1 MARAGSSS
9 LPEATA
15 QVGGCARRVSCV
27 TEGMV
32 LAQRAKIGRYNFLIY
47 RGAEPGC
54 EREYRLYAKQGSEM
68 RMLLRWTCGFASEKA
83 ALIDEV
89 ADFVCASCPGSRP
102 AKVRAAI
109 GDEIRYT
116 CYMFPPR
123 SSLSVRNSQAAVR
136 ELQKLVPTDMGKSS
150 AEELMAHLYDRT
162 PAAVVEVHYDADPS
176 APYYV
181 LEWRDGF
188 RERFDFDFVDSMFAP
203 LKVARMAASRA
214 AKILERG
221 ASAAPPSAT
230 AEKGRSKN
238 GRC

>member
-1 MARAGSSS
+1 MARAGSGS
-9 LPEATA
+9 
-15 QVGGCARRVSCV
+15 V

-47 RGAEPGC
+47 RGGEGGC
-54 EREYRLYAKQGSEM
+54 GREYRLYAKQGSEM
-68 RMLLRWTCGFASEKA
+68 RMLLRWACGFASEKA

-116 CYMFPPR
+116 CYRFPPR
-123 SSLSVRNSQAAVR
+123 SSLTVRNSQAAVR
-136 ELQKLVPTDMGKSS
+136 ELQKLVPTDMAKGS

-162 PAAVVEVHYDADPS
+162 PVAVVDVHYDADPS

-188 RERFDFDFVDSMFAP
+188 RERFDLDFVDSMFAP
-203 LKVARMAASRA
+203 CDASGRPLAKPKAPRAAAGRA

-221 ASAAPPSAT
+221 ASTAQSPAVAA
-230 AEKGRSKN
+230 KRRGKN
-238 GRC
+238 GR

>member
-1 MARAGSSS
+1 MARASSS
-9 LPEATA
+9 
-15 QVGGCARRVSCV
+15 SV

-47 RGAEPGC
+47 RGGDGC
-54 EREYRLYAKQGSEM
+54 EREYCLYAKQGSEM
-68 RMLLRWTCGFASEKA
+68 RMLLRWSCGLVSEKA

-89 ADFVCASCPGSRP
+89 ANFVCTSCPGSRP

-116 CYMFPPR
+116 CYRFPPR

-136 ELQKLVPTDMGKSS
+136 ELQKLVPTDMGRSS

-162 PAAVVEVHYDADPS
+162 PVAVVDVHYDADPS

-188 RERFDFDFVDSMFAP
+188 RERFDFDFVDSMFTPCDAAGKPLAKPKAP
-203 LKVARMAASRA
+203 RVAASRA
-214 AKILERG
+214 ARIIERG
-221 ASAAPPSAT
+221 APTAKSAAA
-230 AEKGRSKN
+230 AAKGRRKKN
-238 GRC
+238 GR